1 MVSIKGT
8 QTEKNIL
15 TAFAG
20 ESQARNRYV
29 FFASAAKKEGFE
41 AIAKVFLETAE
52 QEKEHASRLF
62 KFLEGGEL
70 EITAAFPAGKIGTT
84 AENLAAAIYGEHEE
98 NTDMYPKFAEVAASE
113 GFVAI
118 AEVLKNIGLAERYH
132 EARFKALLT
141 AIEKDTLFKADKDV
155 MWRCTNCGMWHIGT
169 EAPKVCPA
177 CLHPQ
182 GYFISEGIA
191 SECETSEGFCEFAKM

>member
-1 MVSIKGT
+1 MASLKGS

-29 FFASAAKKEGFE
+29 FFASAAKKEGFQ

-52 QEKEHASRLF
+52 QEKEHAEKLF
-62 KFLEGGEL
+62 KMLEGGEL
-70 EITAAFPAGKIGTT
+70 EITASFPAGKIGTT

-98 NTDMYPKFAEVAASE
+98 NTDMYPKFAEIAAAE

-118 AEVLKNIGLAERYH
+118 AEILKNIGFAERYH
-132 EARFKALLT
+132 EARFKSLLD
-141 AIEKDTLFKADKDV
+141 AMENDTLFHADKDV
-155 MWRCTNCGMWHIGT
+155 MWRCTNCGMWHIGKD
-169 EAPKVCPA
+169 APNVCPA
-177 CLHPQ
+177 CVHPQ

-191 SECETSEGFCEFAKM
+191 SKCETSEGFCEFANR